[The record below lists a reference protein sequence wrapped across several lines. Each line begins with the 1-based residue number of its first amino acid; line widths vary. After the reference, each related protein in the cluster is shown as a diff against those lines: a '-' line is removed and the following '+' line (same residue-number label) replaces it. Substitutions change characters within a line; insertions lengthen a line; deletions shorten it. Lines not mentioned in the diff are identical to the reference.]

1 MTNNKDVINF
11 QNETPLLSLQEQEIK
26 NENENTVD
34 NENKNKNE
42 NTVDNENKNKNENE
56 DNITGQ
62 NGRWDKNEHLR
73 FLGGCLQYG
82 NNWKKVET
90 FVKTR
95 NSTQIRSHAQK
106 YLKKLEKKYFTNSN
120 NTTHNNNLCL
130 KEENLTEDNTNNN
143 NSLKN
148 REMPNKINVEKN
160 ITQENN
166 SINKNGQIFYL
177 KNERVIKDD
186 NKTKLSEEKIKRLI
200 EELPKPDFNIEI
212 VEKIIL
218 RIFRLNKKYEN
229 FQKNEMNLKKYEQ
242 KKKVNGN
249 NKNNK
254 NIFLCQKL
262 KREINYEEKIKELLN
277 SNNQSDLNKLF
288 KIFDEAKDSVWY
300 DILMRELNDN

>member
-1 MTNNKDVINF
+1 MTNNKNVINF
-11 QNETPLLSLQEQEIK
+11 QNETPLLSQREQEIK
-26 NENENTVD
+26 NENTAE
-34 NENKNKNE
+34 NENKI
-42 NTVDNENKNKNENE
+42 KNENE
-56 DNITGQ
+56 DEITGQ

-120 NTTHNNNLCL
+120 NTTNNINLCL
-130 KEENLTEDNTNNN
+130 NEESLTQDNVNNN
-143 NSLKN
+143 NSLKIQ
-148 REMPNKINVEKN
+148 EMPNKINIEKN

-166 SINKNGQIFYL
+166 SNNKNGQLFYL
-177 KNERVIKDD
+177 KNEKEKDIKDD

-242 KKKVNGN
+242 KIKVNGN

-262 KREINYEEKIKELLN
+262 KREINYEDKIKELLN

>member
-11 QNETPLLSLQEQEIK
+11 QNETPLLSQQEQEIK

-34 NENKNKNE
+34 NEK
-42 NTVDNENKNKNENE
+42 KNKNENE

-218 RIFRLNKKYEN
+218 RIFRLNKKYEDFPKPDANSKKIGSKIN
-229 FQKNEMNLKKYEQ
+229 F
-242 KKKVNGN
+242 GN
-249 NKNNK
+249 NKNSK

-262 KREINYEEKIKELLN
+262 KREINYDAQIKDLLN
-277 SNNQSDLNKLF
+277 SNNQSDLHKLF
-288 KIFDEAKDSVWY
+288 KIFEEGKDSVWY
-300 DILMRELNDN
+300 DILIKQINDN

>member
-1 MTNNKDVINF
+1 MTNNKNVINF
-11 QNETPLLSLQEQEIK
+11 QNETPLLSQREQEIK
-26 NENENTVD
+26 NENTAE
-34 NENKNKNE
+34 
-42 NTVDNENKNKNENE
+42 NENKNKNENE
-56 DNITGQ
+56 DEITGQ

-120 NTTHNNNLCL
+120 NTTNNINLCL
-130 KEENLTEDNTNNN
+130 NEESLTQDNANN
-143 NSLKN
+143 NSSLKN
-148 REMPNKINVEKN
+148 QEIPNKINIEKN

-166 SINKNGQIFYL
+166 SNNKNGQLFYL
-177 KNERVIKDD
+177 KNEKEKDIKDD

-242 KKKVNGN
+242 KIKVNGN

-262 KREINYEEKIKELLN
+262 KREINYEDKIKELLN